1 MLAIYGPPRS
11 QGGIIGV
18 WRLTAESHH
27 GHAPPAARRAA
38 VRARHS
44 VSADTRHGR
53 SNADEAAPLS
63 NTHEAGAG
71 VAGGDLEPGAGRAPA
86 PPPALSPNTSST
98 VADKEGPRSAQS
110 GGRPRATAGCR
121 RAPARPPAAGP
132 RPAQRGGRPQAALQ
146 ARHQAGASKKKTET
160 EEQSDCSSSQLIHEF
175 TQLWCQKI
183 EQKDCTSKTS
193 NCGKT

>member
-1 MLAIYGPPRS
+1 M
-11 QGGIIGV
+11 

-27 GHAPPAARRAA
+27 GHAPAAARRAS

-71 VAGGDLEPGAGRAPA
+71 VAGGDLEPGAGRPPA

-98 VADKEGPRSAQS
+98 VADTEGPR
-110 GGRPRATAGCR
+110 PRASAACR

-160 EEQSDCSSSQLIHEF
+160 EEQSDYSSSQLFHGF
-175 TQLWCQKI
+175 TQLWCKEI